1 MATPSQARGGFGS
14 RIGFVLAAA
23 GSAIGLGNIWR
34 FPYTAGQNGGG
45 AFVVVY
51 LICIFALCLPV
62 LFAELSI
69 GRASQKSPVG
79 AFKALAPKSL
89 WPLVGGLGVLTGFGI
104 LAFYSV
110 VAGWTLAYLGWALT
124 GRFAGPIGPEE
135 SEAMFNGLLSS
146 PMEVVLAGVFL
157 LMTAVVVR
165 AGVQRGIE
173 RACKVLMPLFLLI
186 LVTLAL
192 RSLTLEGAREGVEFL
207 FAPDFSKLSVEVV
220 ISALGQALLSL
231 SLGMGAMITYGSYL
245 SRRDGMP
252 GAGISVALADTGI
265 AILAGLII
273 FPALFAAGG
282 EAQGGAGLVFIV
294 LPTIFHKLPAAWFF
308 GVAFYG
314 LLCIAALTS
323 TLSLME
329 VIVSYFV
336 DEHRMSRLKMTWI
349 MAGACF
355 LLAVPS
361 ALFMGFFETQDALWG
376 NYALIVGSLLISLFV
391 GWKWGVRSAVAE
403 ITRSGHAMP
412 LAAVWGFVI
421 RFFAPLA
428 ITAIL
433 VFRLLGGGT

>member
-1 MATPSQARGGFGS
+1 MAAPTEGRGGFGS
-14 RIGFVLAAA
+14 RIGFILAAA

-45 AFVVVY
+45 AFVIIY

-79 AFKALAPKSL
+79 AFKALAPKTA

-110 VAGWTLAYLGWALT
+110 VAGWTLAYLGWSVA
-124 GRFAGPIGPEE
+124 GRFSGTIGHDE
-135 SEAMFNGLLSS
+135 SEALFNGLLES
-146 PMEVVLAGVFL
+146 PTSVVLSGVFL
-157 LMTAVVVR
+157 LMTALVVR

-173 RACKVLMPLFLLI
+173 RACKVLMPVFLLI
-186 LVTLAL
+186 LVTLAA
-192 RSLTLEGAREGVEFL
+192 RSLTLDGAREGLAFL
-207 FAPDFSKLSVEVV
+207 FEPDFSKISIEVV

-252 GAGISVALADTGI
+252 GAAMSVALADTGI

-308 GVAFYG
+308 GVAFYA

-336 DEHRMSRLKMTWI
+336 DEHGKSRLKMTWI

-355 LLAVPS
+355 LLALPS
-361 ALFMGFFETQDALWG
+361 ALSMDFFGTQDTLWG
-376 NYALIVGSLLISLFV
+376 NYALVVGALLISVFV
-391 GWKWGVRSAVAE
+391 GWKWGQRAAVQE
-403 ITRSGHAMP
+403 ITRSGHALP

-421 RFFAPLA
+421 RYFAPIAILA
-428 ITAIL
+428 ILI
-433 VFRLLGGGT
+433 FKLLGGQT

>member
-1 MATPSQARGGFGS
+1 MAGPSEGRGGFGS
-14 RIGFVLAAA
+14 RLGFILAAA

-45 AFVVVY
+45 AFVLIY
-51 LICIFALCLPV
+51 LVCVIVLCIPV
-62 LFAELSI
+62 LFAELAI

-79 AFKALAPKSL
+79 AFKALAPRTA
-89 WPLVGGLGVLTGFGI
+89 WPLVGGLGVITGFGI

-110 VAGWTLAYLGWALT
+110 VAGWTLAYLGWAVT
-124 GRFAGPIGPEE
+124 GRFVHEIGPEE
-135 SEAMFNGLLSS
+135 SGALFDGLLNS
-146 PMEVVLAGVFL
+146 PMAVVLAGVFL
-157 LMTAVVVR
+157 LLTALVVR

-173 RACKVLMPLFLLI
+173 RACKVLMPIFLLI
-186 LVTLAL
+186 LIALAL
-192 RSLTLEGAREGVEFL
+192 RSLTLEGAKEGLEFL
-207 FAPDFSKLSVEVV
+207 FAPDFSKITVEVV

-252 GAGISVALADTGI
+252 GAGVSVALADTGI

-294 LPTIFHKLPAAWFF
+294 LPTIFHELPAAWFF
-308 GVAFYG
+308 GVSFYA

-361 ALFMGFFETQDALWG
+361 ALSSGFFGSQDTLWA
-376 NYALIVGSLLISLFV
+376 NYALVVGALLISVFV
-391 GWKWGVRSAVAE
+391 GWKWGVRAAVAE
-403 ITRSGHAMP
+403 ITRSGHPMP
-412 LAAVWGFVI
+412 LAAVWGFII
-421 RFFAPLA
+421 RFFAPIA
-428 ITAIL
+428 IVVIL
-433 VFRLLGGGT
+433 VFKLLGLEA